1 MPFNSLLPFLFL
13 FLLNLS
19 CQATKVSDSRCSIE
33 SNRYTPDRVYE
44 EDEVDKEA
52 TLIGGFKGL
61 FEKIEYPRSAL
72 LERVS
77 GVVEVDFVVNEV
89 GCVTALSIRESV
101 DPRLDAEALRVVQTA
116 EYQPARVGEQPAAV
130 RLMIP
135 ISFKAR

>member
-1 MPFNSLLPFLFL
+1 M
-13 FLLNLS
+13 
-19 CQATKVSDSRCSIE
+19 E
-33 SNRYTPDRVYE
+33 SNRYIPDQVYE

-61 FEKIEYPRSAL
+61 WEKIEYPRSAL
-72 LERVS
+72 RERVS

-89 GCVTALSIRESV
+89 GCVTALSIRESI

-116 EYQPARVGEQPAAV
+116 EYEPARVGDQPAAV

-135 ISFKAR
+135 ISFKVR